1 VRQPITFAH
10 RNLVFGRDSDDAWAL
25 FRLRTRS
32 YDGLTVAER
41 KELLY
46 DLASFAY
53 TIEADFQLLRVTRAW
68 SVQGYLRGA
77 AQTLDSRHGQP
88 ELWSRYLDG
97 HRARISTRESAEPEI
112 FLSVRLGTRPSLTK
126 ELGKALAGGKEQ
138 LAVLVNRFIGMGDA
152 AGLSERRLKELLAH
166 ERKVLARVSDHLD
179 CERASTHELQW
190 LARRAFCRGLGEPEL
205 DERFLPQALFVEK
218 EGGGSAYRPLECD
231 VLRLFDSPINVEAR
245 TLRIESEL
253 GESHQ
258 ALFTF
263 GALPEAAVFPGPAAE
278 LLFAPLEALEFPV
291 DAYFSARYVSNRQ
304 ALALARRKIIDADNI
319 YQEESHGD
327 HGPSSQSS
335 DRPDAARELADYLTG
350 EGRPPLFRASISLAL
365 GARSRE
371 ELERRV
377 EELRREYGSL
387 KLHRPLG
394 EQLNLFVSHLPAQ
407 HSRVAAYDDYLTVE
421 QFGAMVPIATR
432 AVGSEAGPYIGHTLS
447 ASRRPVLFDLTE
459 ASRTSRPPSV
469 LCAGTLGSGKTML
482 LQLLLYQAFLQG
494 SRVVD
499 IDPKGDHALHL
510 LPEVSPHAEVIEL
523 SAEERDRGL
532 LDPLRIAPPGTGE
545 DLATSFL
552 VDVLPEPV
560 PPAWRTEIRRAV
572 RGVSAK
578 AGAATCLAVIE
589 ELMCGNA
596 DAKQAGAALTVYADV
611 GLARLGFAEPAS
623 SLPEAGTSAL
633 TALRIRALPRPI
645 PGTRRAE
652 LSEDERIG
660 QAVLRLVCAYAMHLM
675 GADRSRHKVL
685 GFDEAWFL
693 LGDSIGRRL
702 IEHLN
707 RWARSEFATPILAT
721 HLVADAEQVENLIGA
736 RFVFGMEAE
745 PEARKALAL
754 LRLDPANERLSQQL
768 LSYRRG
774 RCFVRDYEGRIA
786 AVQIDPGPELVE
798 ALDTTP
804 GRALARDG
812 SDAVKEEPLG
822 AETLA

>member
-10 RNLVFGRDSDDAWAL
+10 RNLVFGHDSDDAWAL
-25 FRLRTRS
+25 FRLRARS
-32 YDGLTVAER
+32 YDGLTVAEK

-68 SVQGYLRGA
+68 SLEAYLRGA
-77 AQTLDSRHGQP
+77 AQTLDSNHGQAK
-88 ELWSRYLDG
+88 LWSRYLDG
-97 HRARISTRESAEPEI
+97 HRACLAARQSAEPEVY
-112 FLSVRLGTRPSLTK
+112 LSVRLGSQPSLSA
-126 ELGKALAGGKEQ
+126 ELGNALAGGKQE
-138 LAVLVNRFIGMGDA
+138 LAALVKRLIGMGDA
-152 AGLSERRLKELLAH
+152 AGLSERRLKELLSG
-166 ERKVLARVSDHLD
+166 ERRVLARVSDHLD

-190 LARRAFCRGLGEPEL
+190 LVRRTFCRGLGEPEL
-205 DERFLPQALFVEK
+205 DERFLPQALFVEND
-218 EGGGSAYRPLECD
+218 GGTSFRPLECD
-231 VLRLFDSPINVEAR
+231 LLRLFESPINVEAR

-258 ALFTF
+258 ALFNF
-263 GALPEAAVFPGPAAE
+263 GALPEAVLFPGAAAE

-291 DAYFSARYVSNRQ
+291 DACFSARYVANRQ

-319 YQEESHGD
+319 YSEESHGE

-335 DRPDAARELADYLTG
+335 DRPDVARELADYLSG

-365 GARSRE
+365 GAPSRE

-407 HSRVAAYDDYLTVE
+407 RSRVAAYDDYLTVE

-432 AVGSEAGPYIGHTLS
+432 AVGSQAGPYIGHTLS

-459 ASRTSRPPSV
+459 ASRTSRPPSA

-510 LPEVSPHAEVIEL
+510 LPGVSEHAEVIEL
-523 SAEERDRGL
+523 SAKERDRGL
-532 LDPLRIAPPGTGE
+532 LDPLRIAPPGTEE

-552 VDVLPEPV
+552 IDVLPEPV

-572 RGVSAK
+572 RAVSAK
-578 AGAATCLAVIE
+578 AGPATCFAVIE
-589 ELMCGNA
+589 ELGRGSA
-596 DAKQAGAALTVYADV
+596 DASQAGAALSVYADV
-611 GLARLGFAEPAS
+611 GLARLGFARPDS
-623 SLPEAGTSAL
+623 SPPEAGASAL

-652 LSEDERIG
+652 LSEEERIG

-736 RFVFGMEAE
+736 RFVFGMEAQS
-745 PEARKALAL
+745 EARKAIAL
-754 LRLDPANERLSQQL
+754 VRLDSADERLCQQL

-774 RCFVRDYEGRIA
+774 RCFMRDYEGRVA
-786 AVQIDPGPELVE
+786 AVQIDPGPELLE

-804 GRALARDG
+804 GRALAREG
-812 SDAVKEEPLG
+812 SESGEVQQLG
-822 AETLA
+822 VEALA